1 MPTDTL
7 HLIRQKPIRPRNQR
21 RGARVYAVDRAGFPR
36 MTRLELL
43 RVRRFVTLVAAART
57 IGCATKSLLSWECG
71 GRCSRAET
79 RLAIERLF
87 GHSWPSLMR
96 DAPYLGI
103 PKGDPT

>member
-7 HLIRQKPIRPRNQR
+7 DLIRKKPIRPRKQR
-21 RGARVYAVDRAGFPR
+21 RGARVYEVDRAGFPR

-43 RVRRFVTLVAAART
+43 RVRRFVTLVAAARA
-57 IGCATKSLLSWECG
+57 IGCAPKSLLSWECG

-87 GHSWPSLMR
+87 GHPWDALVN

-103 PKGDPT
+103 PKDSP